1 MCWICLNKP
10 EYALIMFQYLCEYA
24 LIMLHMIEYACI
36 YLKKQFWV
44 CKNSDAWFVAMTLK
58 YFVKNTGEKPQC
70 PSVCLNMPEY
80 WWISLNMP
88 ENAWINCSDFPRVFN
103 MPQYN
108 YNIIIIVTNVFI
120 LQFLSSQFVY
130 PDSLLPFYFF

>member
-1 MCWICLNKP
+1 M
-10 EYALIMFQYLCEYA
+10 
-24 LIMLHMIEYACI
+24 
-36 YLKKQFWV
+36 V
-44 CKNSDAWFVAMTLK
+44 CSYDTVK

-70 PSVCLNMPEY
+70 PSGCLNMPEY